1 MALARIGRARRVEN
15 FTWPGFVDA
24 LATLLMVIIFVLM
37 VFVLIQ
43 INLAYRVSGQETT
56 LGEMRQQLASLSEL
70 LNIERR
76 ANADLAANLAQI
88 TNQLN
93 SSNADRTNLQAE
105 LTSVRAALN
114 LRNNDIA
121 ELVAKQTDMKASLTA
136 ARVSL
141 EERLGALQLV
151 EGQLAMALAKNQRA
165 TDKINLLSTEVV
177 KSKAD
182 ADASRTEITKMASA
196 LELAEKQLAMA
207 QAKSQSA
214 TDKISILSAEVNA
227 SRAETKASRA
237 EVTEMTAA
245 LAALRLR
252 IEELKSLLAEK
263 ERETVRD
270 KVAIANLG
278 RSLNNALA
286 SRVQELQ
293 RFRSEFFGRLRDVL
307 KGRDDVQIVGDRF
320 VFQSEVLFAQGQAEI
335 GPQGQEQLA
344 KLAITLADIA
354 EKIPS
359 DINWVLQVDGHTD
372 NVPIRAGR
380 YADNWDLSTERAL
393 SVVRYLNEQG
403 LPANRLAAAGYGE
416 YQPLDT
422 SDNDNAR
429 RKNRRIELKIT
440 QRVAIK

>member
-1 MALARIGRARRVEN
+1 MALARIGNARRVEN

-43 INLAYRVSGQETT
+43 VNLTYRISGQDAT
-56 LGEMRQQLASLSEL
+56 LGEMRQQLASLGEL

-76 ANADLAANLAQI
+76 ASADLAANLAQI

-93 SSNADRTNLQAE
+93 ASNANRDELQAQLANVQAAIAARNSQIAN
-105 LTSVRAALN
+105 LTAKQADTEAAL
-114 LRNNDIA
+114 A
-121 ELVAKQTDMKASLTA
+121 A
-136 ARVSL
+136 ARNSL
-141 EERLGALQLV
+141 EDRLGALQLA
-151 EGQLAMALAKNQRA
+151 EGQLAMAQ
-165 TDKINLLSTEVV
+165 
-177 KSKAD
+177 
-182 ADASRTEITKMASA
+182 
-196 LELAEKQLAMA
+196 A
-207 QAKSQSA
+207 QNQSA
-214 TDKISILSAEVNA
+214 ANRIDAL
-227 SRAETKASRA
+227 RAETTASKAEIA
-237 EVTEMTAA
+237 QMTGA

-252 IEELKSLLAEK
+252 IEELTSLLAEK
-263 ERETVRD
+263 DRQATQD
-270 KVAIANLG
+270 KVAIASLG

-335 GPQGQEQLA
+335 AAEGRDQLA
-344 KLAITLADIA
+344 KLAVALADIA
-354 EKIPS
+354 TKIPE

-372 NVPIRAGR
+372 DIPIRAGR

-393 SVVRYLNEQG
+393 SVVRFLNQQG

-416 YQPLDT
+416 FQPLDAA
-422 SDNDNAR
+422 DNDDAR

-440 QRVAIK
+440 QRVAVK

>member
-1 MALARIGRARRVEN
+1 MALARIGNARRVEN

-43 INLAYRVSGQETT
+43 VNLAYRVSGQDAT
-56 LGEMRQQLASLSEL
+56 LGEMRQQLASLGEL

-76 ANADLAANLAQI
+76 ASADLAANLAQI

-93 SSNADRTNLQAE
+93 ASNANRDELQAQLASVQAAIAARNSQIAT
-105 LTSVRAALN
+105 LTAKQADTEAAL
-114 LRNNDIA
+114 A
-121 ELVAKQTDMKASLTA
+121 A
-136 ARVSL
+136 ARNSL
-141 EERLGALQLV
+141 EERLGALQLT
-151 EGQLAMALAKNQRA
+151 EGQLAMA
-165 TDKINLLSTEVV
+165 
-177 KSKAD
+177 KA
-182 ADASRTEITKMASA
+182 
-196 LELAEKQLAMA
+196 QN
-207 QAKSQSA
+207 QSA
-214 TDKISILSAEVNA
+214 ANRIDAL
-227 SRAETKASRA
+227 RAETTASKAEIA
-237 EVTEMTAA
+237 QMTSA

-252 IEELKSLLAEK
+252 IEELTSLLAEK
-263 ERETVRD
+263 DQQTTRD
-270 KVAIANLG
+270 KVAIASLG

-307 KGRDDVQIVGDRF
+307 KGRDDVEIVGDRF

-335 GPQGQEQLA
+335 AAEGQDQLA
-344 KLAITLADIA
+344 KLAVALADIA
-354 EKIPS
+354 TKIPE

-372 NVPIRAGR
+372 DVPIRAGR

-393 SVVRYLNEQG
+393 SVVRFLNQQG

-416 YQPLDT
+416 FQPLDT
-422 SDNDNAR
+422 ADNDGAR

-440 QRVAIK
+440 QRVAVK

>member
-1 MALARIGRARRVEN
+1 MALARIGNARRVEN

-43 INLAYRVSGQETT
+43 VNLTYRISGQDAT
-56 LGEMRQQLASLSEL
+56 LGEMRQQLASLGEL

-76 ANADLAANLAQI
+76 ASADLAANLAQI

-93 SSNADRTNLQAE
+93 ASNANRDELQAQLANVQAAIAARNSQIAN
-105 LTSVRAALN
+105 LTAKQADTEAAL
-114 LRNNDIA
+114 A
-121 ELVAKQTDMKASLTA
+121 A
-136 ARVSL
+136 ARNSL
-141 EERLGALQLV
+141 EDRLGALQLA
-151 EGQLAMALAKNQRA
+151 EGQLAMAQ
-165 TDKINLLSTEVV
+165 
-177 KSKAD
+177 
-182 ADASRTEITKMASA
+182 
-196 LELAEKQLAMA
+196 A
-207 QAKSQSA
+207 QNQSA
-214 TDKISILSAEVNA
+214 ANRIDAL
-227 SRAETKASRA
+227 RAETTASKAEIA
-237 EVTEMTAA
+237 QMTGA

-252 IEELKSLLAEK
+252 IEELTSLLAEK
-263 ERETVRD
+263 DRQATQD
-270 KVAIANLG
+270 KVAIASLG

-307 KGRDDVQIVGDRF
+307 KGRDDVQIVGERF

-335 GPQGQEQLA
+335 AAEGRDQLA
-344 KLAITLADIA
+344 KLAVALADIA
-354 EKIPS
+354 TKIPE

-372 NVPIRAGR
+372 DIPIRAGR

-393 SVVRYLNEQG
+393 SVVRFLNQQG

-416 YQPLDT
+416 FQPLDAA
-422 SDNDNAR
+422 DNDDAR

-440 QRVAIK
+440 QRVAVK

>member
-1 MALARIGRARRVEN
+1 MALARIGNARRVEN

-43 INLAYRVSGQETT
+43 VNLAYRVSGQDAT
-56 LGEMRQQLASLSEL
+56 LGEMRQQLASLGEL

-76 ANADLAANLAQI
+76 ASADLAANLAQI

-93 SSNADRTNLQAE
+93 ASNANRDELQAQLANVQATIAARNSQIAN
-105 LTSVRAALN
+105 LTAKQADTEAAL
-114 LRNNDIA
+114 A
-121 ELVAKQTDMKASLTA
+121 A
-136 ARVSL
+136 ARNSL
-141 EERLGALQLV
+141 EDRLGALQLA
-151 EGQLAMALAKNQRA
+151 EGQLAMAQ
-165 TDKINLLSTEVV
+165 
-177 KSKAD
+177 
-182 ADASRTEITKMASA
+182 
-196 LELAEKQLAMA
+196 A
-207 QAKSQSA
+207 QNQSA
-214 TDKISILSAEVNA
+214 ANRIDAL
-227 SRAETKASRA
+227 RAETTASKAEIA
-237 EVTEMTAA
+237 QMTGA

-252 IEELKSLLAEK
+252 IEELTSLLAEK
-263 ERETVRD
+263 DRQATQD
-270 KVAIANLG
+270 KVAIASLG

-335 GPQGQEQLA
+335 AVEGRDQLA
-344 KLAITLADIA
+344 KLAVALADIA
-354 EKIPS
+354 TKIPE

-372 NVPIRAGR
+372 DIPIRAGR

-393 SVVRYLNEQG
+393 SVVRFLNQQG

-416 YQPLDT
+416 FQPLDAA
-422 SDNDNAR
+422 DNDDAR

-440 QRVAIK
+440 QRVAVK

>member
-1 MALARIGRARRVEN
+1 MALARIGNARRVEN

-43 INLAYRVSGQETT
+43 VNLAYRVSGQDAT
-56 LGEMRQQLASLSEL
+56 LGEMRQQLASLGEL

-76 ANADLAANLAQI
+76 ASADLAANLAQI

-93 SSNADRTNLQAE
+93 ASNANRDELQAQLANVQAAIAARNSQIAN
-105 LTSVRAALN
+105 LTAKQADTEAAL
-114 LRNNDIA
+114 A
-121 ELVAKQTDMKASLTA
+121 A
-136 ARVSL
+136 ARNSL
-141 EERLGALQLV
+141 EDRLGALQLA
-151 EGQLAMALAKNQRA
+151 EGQLAMAQ
-165 TDKINLLSTEVV
+165 
-177 KSKAD
+177 
-182 ADASRTEITKMASA
+182 
-196 LELAEKQLAMA
+196 A
-207 QAKSQSA
+207 QNQSA
-214 TDKISILSAEVNA
+214 ANRIDAL
-227 SRAETKASRA
+227 RAETTASKAEIA
-237 EVTEMTAA
+237 QMTGA

-252 IEELKSLLAEK
+252 IEELTSLLAEK
-263 ERETVRD
+263 DRQATQD
-270 KVAIANLG
+270 KVAIASLG

-335 GPQGQEQLA
+335 AVEGQDQLA
-344 KLAITLADIA
+344 KLAIALADIA
-354 EKIPS
+354 TKIPE

-372 NVPIRAGR
+372 DVPIRAGR

-393 SVVRYLNEQG
+393 SVVRFLNQQG

-416 YQPLDT
+416 FQPLDAA
-422 SDNDNAR
+422 DNDDAR

-440 QRVAIK
+440 QRVAVK